1 MAHFLSFQFESIPYT
16 RFPNPVIYVHMSSS
30 IATMGWVS
38 LSDKHL
44 VAFILHQH
52 TLTPTTWEFI
62 SMYRRIWLSYHKYA
76 NHDAYQRHRRYEE
89 IPSTWNRSRI
99 CHNFISFR
107 QIFSHKR
114 YFSACCGISIVVIT
128 ISYCDTVIHKYTS
141 VALENDAQEWQCK
154 YILHLTLLITFWQLW
169 ILYIERHLHKYGTY
183 HHLQLRPDTHDRQNI
198 LSHTIQILGW
208 SGCRISSSN
217 VFYVILL
224 SLSVLVL
231 WPVGETCHLLLFF
244 CFCVMS

>member
-1 MAHFLSFQFESIPYT
+1 MNLGREHWTRLASGLKRTAPSLIDVSSEEFVELKPSITTLLDFFHIIDSFPYA
-16 RFPNPVIYVHMSSS
+16 RFPSPVIYVHMTRAM
-30 IATMGWVS
+30 ATMGWVS

-114 YFSACCGISIVVIT
+114 YFSAWCGIGIVVIT
-128 ISYCDTVIHKYTS
+128 ISYCDTQIYQCCPWKRCTR
-141 VALENDAQEWQCK
+141 VA
-154 YILHLTLLITFWQLW
+154 
-169 ILYIERHLHKYGTY
+169 
-183 HHLQLRPDTHDRQNI
+183 
-198 LSHTIQILGW
+198 
-208 SGCRISSSN
+208 
-217 VFYVILL
+217 
-224 SLSVLVL
+224 
-231 WPVGETCHLLLFF
+231 
-244 CFCVMS
+244 M